1 VSESIQVI
9 DADTR
14 RFGRLLHY
22 AGVLATVIC
31 ATVGYSFLHA
41 PAVHEIAETSAK
53 IDDLLASVHNGPV
66 TREHHRIAVE
76 KLHEVTTRI
85 ANLQRRVPR
94 DADAGSFLKE
104 VTKLAEGDKLAIKD
118 FHPEKPEVKT
128 GYAEMQVTL
137 KGQGSFGSVCSFIDQ
152 LTKLTRLSKIKDL
165 TLSVGEKAT
174 EYPMTATLVIYFG
187 LRGNDEASA
196 QEGRSG

>member
-1 VSESIQVI
+1 MEVI
-9 DADTR
+9 DEDTK

-31 ATVGYSFLHA
+31 TTVGYSFLHA

-53 IDDLLASVHNGPV
+53 IDDLLASVRNGPV

-85 ANLQRRVPR
+85 ANLQRRVPQ

-104 VTKLAEGDKLAIKD
+104 VTKLAKGDKLDIKD

-165 TLSVGEKAT
+165 TLTVGESAT